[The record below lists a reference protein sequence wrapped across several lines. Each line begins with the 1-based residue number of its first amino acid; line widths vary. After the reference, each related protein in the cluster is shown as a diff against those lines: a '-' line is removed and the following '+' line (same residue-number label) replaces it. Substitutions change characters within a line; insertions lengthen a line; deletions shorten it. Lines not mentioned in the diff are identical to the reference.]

1 MELDI
6 NNLCNA
12 LNILVKPADKGEYIE
27 KVGSLCRYEFVTV
40 SFRVIVFCSSFNVL
54 FYDLQSHGTRLAYV
68 IFMCVFDV

>member
-27 KVGSLCRYEFVTV
+27 NAGSLCR
-40 SFRVIVFCSSFNVL
+40 
-54 FYDLQSHGTRLAYV
+54 
-68 IFMCVFDV
+68 

>member
-27 KVGSLCRYEFVTV
+27 KVGSLCREEIMTV

-54 FYDLQSHGTRLAYV
+54 FL
-68 IFMCVFDV
+68 